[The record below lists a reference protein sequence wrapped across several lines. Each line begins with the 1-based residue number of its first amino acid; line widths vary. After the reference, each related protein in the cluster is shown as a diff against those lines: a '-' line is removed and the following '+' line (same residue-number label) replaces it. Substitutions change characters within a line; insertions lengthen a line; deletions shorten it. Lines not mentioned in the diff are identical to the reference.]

1 MIAQTFAEWK
11 HCIEHDCKIELTKD
25 FAQKRLAVYQDKKNP
40 ETQKFI
46 SLYGEQHL
54 NNIIKWFRQI

>member
-46 SLYGEQHL
+46 SYGDL
-54 NNIIKWFRQI
+54 PG